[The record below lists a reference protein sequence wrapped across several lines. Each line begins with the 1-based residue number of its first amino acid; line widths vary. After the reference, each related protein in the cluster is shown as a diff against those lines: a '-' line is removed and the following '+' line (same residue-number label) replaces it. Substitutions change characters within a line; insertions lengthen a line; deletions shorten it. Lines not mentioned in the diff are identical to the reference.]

1 MRKIF
6 VRKAALAVVAALAFP
21 LAVFANVGV
30 GVGLGKVI
38 LEEPLKPGTIYDLPT
53 LPVINTGDELTEYEA
68 FIEYQENVPQ
78 LRPGRDWVT
87 FTPRT
92 FSLEPGKVQPVTM
105 TLRVPLNAK
114 PGEYYAFLEARPL
127 RKARTTG
134 GASIGVA
141 AASKF
146 YFTVAP
152 SNIFQAVFYR
162 ITSLIARYRPW
173 TYIVFGFI
181 GFVLLAAAF
190 KKFFKLEFA
199 ISRKS

>member
-1 MRKIF
+1 MSKISA
-6 VRKAALAVVAALAFP
+6 RKAALAAVAAFVFP

-30 GVGLGKVI
+30 GVGLGKVV
-38 LEEPLKPGTIYDLPT
+38 LDAPLKPGTIYDLPT
-53 LPVINTGDELTEYEA
+53 LPVINTGDETTEYEA
-68 FIEYQENVPQ
+68 FIEYQENVPE

-105 TLRVPLNAK
+105 TLRVPVNAK
-114 PGEYYAFLEARPL
+114 PGDYYAFLEARPL

-134 GASIGVA
+134 GASVGVA

-152 SNIFQAVFYR
+152 SNIFQAVLYR
-162 ITSLIARYRPW
+162 AISLITRYKPW
-173 TYIVFGFI
+173 TYIVFGLI
-181 GFVLLAAAF
+181 GFVFLAAAF

>member
-1 MRKIF
+1 MSKF
-6 VRKAALAVVAALAFP
+6 SARKAALAAVAAFVFP

-30 GVGLGKVI
+30 GVGLGKVV
-38 LEEPLKPGTIYDLPT
+38 LDAPLKPGTIYDLPT
-53 LPVINTGDELTEYEA
+53 LPVINTGDETTEYEA
-68 FIEYQENVPQ
+68 FIEYQENVPE

-92 FSLEPGKVQPVTM
+92 FSLEPGKVQPVEM
-105 TLRVPLNAK
+105 TLRVPVNAK
-114 PGEYYAFLEARPL
+114 PGDYYAFLEARPL

-134 GASIGVA
+134 GASVGVA

-152 SNIFQAVFYR
+152 SNIFQAVMYR
-162 ITSLIARYRPW
+162 AISLITRYKPW
-173 TYIVFGFI
+173 TYIVFGLI
-181 GFVLLAAAF
+181 GFVFLAAAF

>member
-1 MRKIF
+1 MSK
-6 VRKAALAVVAALAFP
+6 VLTRKAVLAAVAAFIFP
-21 LAVFANVGV
+21 VAVFANVGV
-30 GVGLGKVI
+30 GVGLGKVV
-38 LEEPLKPGTIYDLPT
+38 LDAPLKPGTIYDLPT

-68 FIEYQENVPQ
+68 FIEYQENVPE

-105 TLRVPLNAK
+105 TLQVPVNAK
-114 PGEYYAFLEARPL
+114 PGQYYAFLEARPL
-127 RKARTTG
+127 RKTRTTG
-134 GASIGVA
+134 GASVGVA

-152 SNIFQAVFYR
+152 SNIFQAFFYR
-162 ITSLIARYRPW
+162 LISLITRYKPW
-173 TYIVFGFI
+173 TYIAFGLVGFI
-181 GFVLLAAAF
+181 FLAAAF
-190 KKFFKLEFA
+190 KKFFKLELA

>member
-1 MRKIF
+1 MPKSF
-6 VRKAALAVVAALAFP
+6 PRKAVLAAVAAFVFP

-30 GVGLGKVI
+30 GVGLGKVV
-38 LEEPLKPGTIYDLPT
+38 LDAPLKPGTIYDLPT
-53 LPVINTGDELTEYEA
+53 LPVINTGDETTEYEA
-68 FIEYQENVPQ
+68 FIEYQENVPE

-105 TLRVPLNAK
+105 TLRVPVNAK
-114 PGEYYAFLEARPL
+114 PGDYYAFLEARPL

-134 GASIGVA
+134 GASVGVA

-152 SNIFQAVFYR
+152 SNVFQAVLYR
-162 ITSLIARYRPW
+162 AVSLIVRYKPW
-173 TYIVFGFI
+173 TYIAFGLI
-181 GFVLLAAAF
+181 GFVFLAAAF

-199 ISRKS
+199 ISKKS